1 MGRKSHDGSIYTYRH
16 LTANEMKQWA
26 RCRSAKRIYICKK
39 NPTVLRSSTIDVFQ
53 LGIARD
59 NYIWSTNGTSRAG
72 SGTDLSLV
80 SRGHYRWAG
89 TPFTFLQNRL
99 ESSWRSEMISSP
111 YVTVTFSGDTNCAW
125 WRGSRR
131 LDGPSQYCFSRCSG
145 TYVIHV
151 FFNRNVCLFVR
162 QSIKTLHPKW
172 THSVR

>member
-1 MGRKSHDGSIYTYRH
+1 MKWNSERGVGLQKEYISVKKTYLFTELENR
-16 LTANEMKQWA
+16 
-26 RCRSAKRIYICKK
+26 RI
-39 NPTVLRSSTIDVFQ
+39 S
-53 LGIARD
+53 ARD
-59 NYIWSTNGTSRAG
+59 NYIWSTNRTNRAG
-72 SGTDLSLV
+72 SGTNLSLV

-151 FFNRNVCLFVR
+151 FFNRNVCLFVG